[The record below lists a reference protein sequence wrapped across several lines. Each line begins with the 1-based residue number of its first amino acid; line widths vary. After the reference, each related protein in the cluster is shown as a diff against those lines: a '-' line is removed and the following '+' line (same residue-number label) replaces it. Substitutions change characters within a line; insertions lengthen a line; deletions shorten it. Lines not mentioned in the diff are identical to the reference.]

1 MVANQSLLVEH
12 RPVAA
17 EEAVL
22 GRARHQPVVVLD
34 GQADVEDLGRVIG
47 QNLILQKLR
56 WSPHSRWQHRHS
68 NHSPGLRMK
77 MTQGRKG

>member
-34 GQADVEDLGRVIG
+34 GQADVEDLNKG
-47 QNLILQKLR
+47 KD
-56 WSPHSRWQHRHS
+56 SR
-68 NHSPGLRMK
+68 GL
-77 MTQGRKG
+77 KGGE